1 MVHNG
6 IEYADMQVIGEAYD
20 ILRRGL
26 GMDAEEI
33 GDVFAEWNKGDLD
46 SYLIEITAEILHHK
60 DAETGKPFVDVVVDH
75 AGMKGTGT
83 WTVQAGLEFGS
94 PVAAIGEAVFARA
107 LSSHGELREDAQ
119 KEGLA
124 GPNKTIDLAGEDK
137 AAFVEDVRK
146 ALFASKVVAYAQ
158 GLNEIQDGAK
168 EYGWDINLSEV
179 ARIWRGGCIIRAQFL
194 LDRITEAFKGD
205 NPPASLLFDPYF
217 EKIIGESQDA
227 WRRVIVRAVEAGIPT
242 PVFSSSLAYYDG
254 LRSKRL
260 PTALTQSQRDFF
272 GAHTYGRVDK
282 PGVFHTLWLK
292 KASLKSR
299 RSS

>member
-1 MVHNG
+1 M
-6 IEYADMQVIGEAYD
+6 
-20 ILRRGL
+20 
-26 GMDAEEI
+26 
-33 GDVFAEWNKGDLD
+33 
-46 SYLIEITAEILHHK
+46 S
-60 DAETGKPFVDVVVDH
+60 
-75 AGMKGTGT
+75 
-83 WTVQAGLEFGS
+83 
-94 PVAAIGEAVFARA
+94 RA

-194 LDRITEAFKGD
+194 LDRITEAFRGD

-282 PGVFHTLWLK
+282 PGVSTPSGPK
-292 KASLKSR
+292 RVSPRSR
-299 RSS
+299 RSLAISGLRGARWAPRPSSERGGYAAEPTLSLAAGESLIAGAGGEEGKSEIEA